1 MSWKSFIIPV
11 RWRCMA
17 GKGKHSSAGLLFW
30 LAFSLLMAVLFFLNR
45 RNIDRVFS
53 SAAVQG
59 MFGNQDSMRVF
70 DSARRSQAGSA
81 VESDAKATLPTQD
94 VAQPDAPVAGSPAPA
109 DAGTE
114 GKDVGTVSGAPGSA
128 QQSRAITLCWVRID
142 ADGKITREEVA
153 RTLPHSTVP
162 LSDALRALFLGPSE
176 AEAVR
181 GLRTLIP
188 EGTRLRSARVQEG
201 VAVLDLSEEFQFNQ
215 YGIEGYLAQ
224 LSQVVFTAAAFPTV
238 HAVQFLIEGRR
249 TEYLGSEGMW
259 IGAPVSKSSF

>member
-1 MSWKSFIIPV
+1 M
-11 RWRCMA
+11 
-17 GKGKHSSAGLLFW
+17 
-30 LAFSLLMAVLFFLNR
+30 
-45 RNIDRVFS
+45 
-53 SAAVQG
+53 
-59 MFGNQDSMRVF
+59 
-70 DSARRSQAGSA
+70 
-81 VESDAKATLPTQD
+81 
-94 VAQPDAPVAGSPAPA
+94 
-109 DAGTE
+109 
-114 GKDVGTVSGAPGSA
+114 
-128 QQSRAITLCWVRID
+128 RID

-249 TEYLGSEGMW
+249 TEYLGSEGVW